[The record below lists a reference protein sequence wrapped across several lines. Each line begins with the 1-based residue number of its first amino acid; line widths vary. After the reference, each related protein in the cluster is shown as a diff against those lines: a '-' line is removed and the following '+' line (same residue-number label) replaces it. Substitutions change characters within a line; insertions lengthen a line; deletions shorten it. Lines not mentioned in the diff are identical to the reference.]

1 MGRPKKVNTSKDET
15 TNDVVLDALRL
26 TPVEA
31 IQKSIDTIMDAVKD
45 LQKQLHSVMDTI
57 DQYEKTLKLKK
68 KRVRTKPASGFASP
82 APVSDEMCDLL
93 YIPRGS
99 LVPRT
104 TITRLITGYIR
115 SNNLQDP
122 KDGRRIIPNETFKRV
137 FRLNDDDI
145 VTFFNIQKYLK
156 VHCGKNIAPEKLKP
170 I

>member
-1 MGRPKKVNTSKDET
+1 MGRPKKVKTCTNESS
-15 TNDVVLDALRL
+15 NDVVLDALRL

-31 IQKSIDTIMDAVKD
+31 IQKSIDTIADTVKD
-45 LQKQLHSVMDTI
+45 LQKQLHNVMDTI

-93 YIPRGS
+93 FIPRGS

-115 SNNLQDP
+115 SNHLQDP
-122 KDGRRIIPNETFKRV
+122 KDGRRIIPNETLKRM
-137 FRLNDDDI
+137 FMLNDDEI
-145 VTFFNIQKYLK
+145 ITFFNIQKYLK
-156 VHCGKNIAPEKLKP
+156 LHCGKNAAPEKLKP

>member
-1 MGRPKKVNTSKDET
+1 MGRPKKVKASADE

-26 TPVEA
+26 TPIEA
-31 IQKSIDTIMDAVKD
+31 IQKSIDTIVDAVKD
-45 LQKQLHSVMDTI
+45 LQKQLLNVMDTI

-104 TITRLITGYIR
+104 TITRLLTGYIR
-115 SNNLQDP
+115 SNKLQDP
-122 KDGRRIIPNETFKRV
+122 CDGRHIIPNETLKRM
-137 FRLNDDDI
+137 FRLDDDET

-156 VHCGKNIAPEKLKP
+156 LHCGKNVAPEKLKP